1 MIYKM
6 GIKEPQLAPSVSTS
20 NSTVSFGG
28 GTGNL
33 LVTAIPWTNNP
44 IGTNNDFNYGETD
57 GYPHTDPTTPMD
69 GTKWYSVD
77 VQNASYV
84 TISSLV
90 PNGTVI
96 INGDTITTQAEL
108 GDISSPSAHTRV
120 GSGVPGYPG
129 QFLQTLGS
137 PTNPSVASYVIGAFV
152 DSSGDVMAAGVAPLY
167 IPSVVDIGANI
178 GVEITV
184 PSGAVAL
191 QIGMNSVGNTYSS
204 NSGSIGGGEITISGT
219 ITTNAL
225 PSVTSLLGSLTAYYW
240 GDSPNAGPVD
250 QYIWKNPDDPGGSG
264 PTRSTSSADGSTSGN
279 SLIFDATFTK
289 GIPALPGIG
298 TEDSEMQWFQLNS
311 ESVVTGEYPVFSA
324 PITTKYTNNK
334 EYNNFNFCLTGNIY
348 FPAYGDYTFI
358 LTSHDN
364 MIWGIGGGAKSSTS
378 GIKSTQGQTI
388 TVVGGYPL
396 LPINRESTGEDG
408 DYQTTTVVVSI
419 PSAGTYPIE
428 VDYDYWYNKGRI
440 LLITASPKPG
450 ESPTIIPPT
459 SSNIRQQVQY
469 RYCYRSSATGA
480 QSNPSPEST
489 AESIP
494 VLANTVTSLWSNDPQ
509 VDVVDYYRLD
519 SVTSE
524 FTYVATGP
532 NDDLGA
538 TPGTNTPISDSLL
551 DTELGTK
558 TLDYDNYEPFPSI
571 DLPQRGVC
579 DVSGGV
585 ITWTSG
591 GDIGG
596 SEVGFSPRWLAGTK
610 ILIGSPTSLS
620 YTFIARPTAASFQNS
635 YLYPLNFFILDS
647 AGHYQ
652 LVTVSGTSQA
662 IGTPTFSESGGTT
675 ISGGASFVDKGIY
688 LPTGYV
694 TEVTIP
700 GVPDASGVS
709 YEIPEPILAAQP
721 LPYMWGP
728 TDNVNYAFAVGDP
741 LRPGTLYWSKG
752 SNLDSAPDTNQQD
765 VTDPSEPLVNGV
777 ISVGLGVLLSIKRGW
792 LIMPNFSSAT
802 ATATGTIGSTWT
814 LQESSITRGLYMPR
828 CLCVSG
834 GGNIF
839 FRVTDG
845 IHVSSY
851 GSASKSITDDDIYPL
866 FPHENQDGGTS
877 IPQPVTIAGYTIYP
891 PDDSEPQSQRMY
903 SIGSYVY
910 YDYIGTDGVAHTLV
924 FDEAAMGWV
933 YDLYTPPVTVH
944 AANDG
949 QSIQGVLAGCSDG
962 LIRQL
967 ASAAGAA
974 PSPVTTQ
981 LGSAANY
988 ALLAYSGITNSGS
1001 SVISGGNIGS
1011 FPTASI
1017 TGFPPGLLTSPAII
1031 DNANASAAQTA
1042 LTAAIVYY
1050 QGLTATISGL
1060 GNLST
1065 GGNGSTAS
1073 TYTPGVYVGSTSLT
1087 MPTGI
1092 ILDAQGNP
1100 NAQFVFVAGST
1111 INLASGQT
1119 VSLINGATAANVVFV
1134 AGSSFTSVATS
1145 TMNGNILAV
1154 ASVTLGGGILNG
1166 RALANNG
1173 AVTIAASTT
1182 VTVASAVPGGGTE
1195 VATAVYLTPAFDKGD
1210 TRATANFGDIYVE
1223 STNP

>member
-1 MIYKM
+1 
-6 GIKEPQLAPSVSTS
+6 
-20 NSTVSFGG
+20 
-28 GTGNL
+28 
-33 LVTAIPWTNNP
+33 
-44 IGTNNDFNYGETD
+44 
-57 GYPHTDPTTPMD
+57 
-69 GTKWYSVD
+69 
-77 VQNASYV
+77 
-84 TISSLV
+84 
-90 PNGTVI
+90 
-96 INGDTITTQAEL
+96 
-108 GDISSPSAHTRV
+108 
-120 GSGVPGYPG
+120 
-129 QFLQTLGS
+129 
-137 PTNPSVASYVIGAFV
+137 
-152 DSSGDVMAAGVAPLY
+152 MAAGVAPLY

-311 ESVVTGEYPVFSA
+311 ESVVTGSIPVFSA
-324 PITTKYTNNK
+324 PITTKYTNNTK
-334 EYNNFNFCLTGNIY
+334 YNNFNFCLTGNIY
-348 FPAYGDYTFI
+348 FPASGSYTFI

-532 NDDLGA
+532 NDDLG
-538 TPGTNTPISDSLL
+538 TISGTNTPISDSLL
-551 DTELGTK
+551 DTELGTQ

-1145 TMNGNILAV
+1145 TMNGNILAAV
-1154 ASVTLGGGILNG
+1154 SITLGGGVQNG
-1166 RALANNG
+1166 RALANTG
-1173 AVTIAASTT
+1173 AVTIAAATN
-1182 VTVASAVPGGGTE
+1182 VTVVSSINTSTGEVPAGTNLSAE
-1195 VATAVYLTPAFDKGD
+1195 VLQISGYCGD
-1210 TRATANFGDIYVE
+1210 Y
-1223 STNP
+1223 

>member
-1 MIYKM
+1 MMKVSSTGVCYKS
-6 GIKEPQLAPSVSTS
+6 GIKEPQLAPTVSTS
-20 NSTVSFGG
+20 NSTVPFGG

-33 LVTAIPWTNNP
+33 LATAIPWTNNP
-44 IGTNNDFNYGETD
+44 IGTNNDFNYGETE
-57 GYPHTDPTTPMD
+57 GYPHTDPTTPKD
-69 GTKWYSVD
+69 GTIWYSVD

-96 INGDTITTQAEL
+96 INGDTITTQAGL
-108 GDISSPSAHTRV
+108 ADISSPSAHTRV

-137 PTNPSVASYVIGAFV
+137 STHPSVASYVIGAFV

-191 QIGMNSVGNTYSS
+191 QIGMNSLGNTYSS
-204 NSGSIGGGEITISGT
+204 NTGSIGGGEITISGT
-219 ITTNAL
+219 VTTNAL

-240 GDSPNAGPVD
+240 GDSPNAGPQN

-279 SLIFDATFTK
+279 SLIFDATFTN
-289 GIPALPGIG
+289 GIPELPGIG
-298 TEDSEMQWFQLNS
+298 TKLLAMQWFQLS
-311 ESVVTGEYPVFSA
+311 PESVVTGSIPVFSA
-324 PITTKYTNNK
+324 PITTTYANNQ
-334 EYNNFNFCLTGNIY
+334 YYQNFNFCLTGNIY
-348 FPAYGDYTFI
+348 FPALGDYTFV

-364 MIWGIGGGAKSSTS
+364 MIWGIGGGVKLVSATSS
-378 GIKSTQGQTI
+378 IVSTQGQTI

-396 LPINRESTGEDG
+396 LPVNRESTGEDG
-408 DYQTTTVVVSI
+408 DYQTTTVVVSV
-419 PSAGTYPIE
+419 PSAGIYPIE
-428 VDYDYWYNKGRI
+428 VDYDYWYHSGRI

-585 ITWTSG
+585 ITWISG
-591 GDIGG
+591 GAIGG
-596 SEVGFSPRWLAGTK
+596 SALGFSPRWLSGTE

-675 ISGGASFVDKGIY
+675 ISGGVTFVDKGIY

-694 TEVTIP
+694 TQVTIP
-700 GVPDASGVS
+700 GVADASGVA

-752 SNLDSAPDTNQQD
+752 SNLDAAPDTNQQD
-765 VTDPSEPLVNGV
+765 VTDPSEPLVNGA
-777 ISVGLGVLLSIKRGW
+777 ISVGLGVLFSIKRGW

-802 ATATGTIGSTWT
+802 ATATGTTGSTWT
-814 LQESSITRGLYMPR
+814 LQESSITRGLYIPR
-828 CLCVSG
+828 CVCVSG
-834 GGNIF
+834 GGNIY
-839 FRVTDG
+839 FRVDDG
-845 IHVSSY
+845 IHISPY
-851 GSASKSITDDDIYPL
+851 GSSSKSITDDALSPI
-866 FPHENQDGGTS
+866 FPQEDSDNSSNHPHPITRNG
-877 IPQPVTIAGYTIYP
+877 VTIYP
-891 PDDSEPQSQRMY
+891 PDDTKPDLQRFSYNSGFMY
-903 SIGSYVY
+903 WDYV
-910 YDYIGTDGVAHTLV
+910 GTDGNPHTLV
-924 FDEAAMGWV
+924 FDEAAMGWIL
-933 YDLYTPPVTVH
+933 DTYTPNATIH
-944 AANDG
+944 AANEG
-949 QSIQGVLAGCSDG
+949 QSQQGVLVGCSDSTV
-962 LIRQL
+962 RQL
-967 ASAAGAA
+967 TS
-974 PSPVTTQ
+974 
-981 LGSAANY
+981 
-988 ALLAYSGITNSGS
+988 SGTE
-1001 SVISGGNIGS
+1001 
-1011 FPTASI
+1011 TI
-1017 TGFPPGLLTSPAII
+1017 TGTVATPAFGGRGFMHCGMAVVEYSSTSTVNLTFYVA
-1031 DNANASAAQTA
+1031 DE
-1042 LTAAIVYY
+1042 
-1050 QGLTATISGL
+1050 
-1060 GNLST
+1060 
-1065 GGNGSTAS
+1065 GNGSYAPQPVTL
-1073 TYTPGVYVGSTSLT
+1073 PSTSGQLT
-1087 MPTGI
+1087 KYFFKPSAAKWKLLI
-1092 ILDAQGNP
+1092 
-1100 NAQFVFVAGST
+1100 AQFSSSVSFVLNFQGGCFYLRAW
-1111 INLASGQT
+1111 
-1119 VSLINGATAANVVFV
+1119 
-1134 AGSSFTSVATS
+1134 GSSAEYQPTPIFGEA
-1145 TMNGNILAV
+1145 
-1154 ASVTLGGGILNG
+1154 GGEG
-1166 RALANNG
+1166 
-1173 AVTIAASTT
+1173 
-1182 VTVASAVPGGGTE
+1182 
-1195 VATAVYLTPAFDKGD
+1195 
-1210 TRATANFGDIYVE
+1210 
-1223 STNP
+1223 